1 MFASIKKF
9 GNRIA
14 IEDENLG
21 TFSYKNL
28 CDLSNKIK
36 KKILQKNICLLVCD
50 NNLESIIGYIAFM
63 NTSNTVTILIDQSFK
78 NNFINKIISTY
89 KPKYILAPKNMSFKN
104 CFLEHKIKSYNLY
117 KSNFKVETHIEYINY
132 LMLPTS
138 GTTQSPKFVRLSKNN
153 LIKNSK
159 NIIETLNI
167 KKNHTTITT
176 MPMGYSYGLSI
187 INTHLLSGSKII
199 LNSKSIFE
207 KEFWKKIINKN
218 ISSFG
223 GVPEFY
229 DYLKKIKFEKQNL
242 STIKYIS
249 QAGGKLEAS
258 TTRYLAK
265 ICKTK
270 RIKMFK
276 MYGQTE
282 ASPRISILHYNSF
295 FKKKES
301 VGKPLKG
308 TSIKLLDKEG
318 KIIRKKNTIGQ
329 ILFHG
334 DNVCLGYANNI
345 ADLSK
350 RDVNKKN
357 ILTGDLAYR
366 DKDNFYYIVGRIKR
380 IIKIFGIRMDMDDIE
395 NFMKKNKII
404 CKCNSLGNK
413 LVLKIENLKLEE
425 KSRDILSEYLGINK
439 NYIIAELNETK
450 SLKKMKLDK

>member
-1 MFASIKKF
+1 
-9 GNRIA
+9 
-14 IEDENLG
+14 
-21 TFSYKNL
+21 
-28 CDLSNKIK
+28 
-36 KKILQKNICLLVCD
+36 
-50 NNLESIIGYIAFM
+50 
-63 NTSNTVTILIDQSFK
+63 
-78 NNFINKIISTY
+78 
-89 KPKYILAPKNMSFKN
+89 
-104 CFLEHKIKSYNLY
+104 
-117 KSNFKVETHIEYINY
+117 
-132 LMLPTS
+132 
-138 GTTQSPKFVRLSKNN
+138 
-153 LIKNSK
+153 
-159 NIIETLNI
+159 
-167 KKNHTTITT
+167 
-176 MPMGYSYGLSI
+176 
-187 INTHLLSGSKII
+187 
-199 LNSKSIFE
+199 
-207 KEFWKKIINKN
+207 
-218 ISSFG
+218 
-223 GVPEFY
+223 
-229 DYLKKIKFEKQNL
+229 
-242 STIKYIS
+242 
-249 QAGGKLEAS
+249 
-258 TTRYLAK
+258 
-265 ICKTK
+265 
-270 RIKMFK
+270 
-276 MYGQTE
+276 

-380 IIKIFGIRMDMDDIE
+380 IIKLFGIRMDMDDIE

-404 CKCNSLGNK
+404 CKCYSLGNK